1 MLWLIVLKCLVCGLM
16 ICRGVRGADSS
27 PVPLPAVCRPGKSGA
42 TVRMGA
48 AAVSFAGKNAG
59 MPFTGV
65 VLKRPQGCFG
75 AAHCLS
81 WIRPEGGVRRSAEAF
96 TSRFRGFRFDPG
108 LRESLDAANLP
119 SHHGRRID
127 ECRRF

>member
-1 MLWLIVLKCLVCGLM
+1 
-16 ICRGVRGADSS
+16 
-27 PVPLPAVCRPGKSGA
+27 
-42 TVRMGA
+42 MGA

-59 MPFTGV
+59 MPFTGI
-65 VLKRPQGCFG
+65 VLKRCFG

-96 TSRFRGFRFDPG
+96 TSRFRDFRFHPG